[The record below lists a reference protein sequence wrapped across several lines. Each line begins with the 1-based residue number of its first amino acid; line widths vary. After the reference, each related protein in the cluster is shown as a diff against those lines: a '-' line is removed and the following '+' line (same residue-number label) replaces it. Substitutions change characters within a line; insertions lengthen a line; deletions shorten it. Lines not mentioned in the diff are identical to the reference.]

1 MAEEQTVEVE
11 EKKGSK
17 LKIILVAVLAV
28 VLLVGTLVG
37 TLFFAGAFTKAE
49 PEDPDAA
56 LEASADGGHGAPKD
70 AHGDKAKD
78 AHGDKGK
85 DAKGGKDEPP
95 KKKEIPADAQAKFEK
110 SYIDLDSKALVA
122 NVSGSKKV
130 MQVSLSLMTLYDD
143 RVTKNVEKHRTAL
156 RSAALNVL
164 RQVTEPELTKPD
176 FRIDLAQR
184 LRDRINAELER
195 LEDFGG
201 IEEVFF
207 TEFVYQ

>member
-37 TLFFAGAFTKAE
+37 TLFFAGAFTKAK

-56 LEASADGGHGAPKD
+56 LEASADGGHGAP
-70 AHGDKAKD
+70 KD

-143 RVTKNVEKHRTAL
+143 RVAKNVEKHRTAL

>member
-85 DAKGGKDEPP
+85 DEGP

-143 RVTKNVEKHRTAL
+143 RVAKNVEKHRTAL